1 MAVQHIL
8 LGMLSLTPSTGYDL
22 KKMFDAGDR
31 LARPHIPLSRI
42 YPVLKSL
49 VEQELVTFEEIPRAG
64 SPNIKV
70 YTITPRGMAFFL
82 EWLREPISGDRY
94 RFIHFLEKISFSPM
108 LEKERTLAMIDEEL
122 AFRRE
127 QLEKAQSTTIVP
139 IEEFDLETIPQFEKF
154 AQITTFLEDFGN
166 ANLESY
172 ILWLERTRQHIEE
185 EW

>member
-49 VEQELVTFEEIPRAG
+49 VKQEMVTYEEVPRAG
-64 SPNIKV
+64 SPNIKI

-82 EWLREPISGDRY
+82 EWLREPICGDRY
-94 RFIHFLEKISFSPM
+94 RFIHFLEKISFSPL
-108 LEKERTLAMIDEEL
+108 LEKEKALAMIDDEL
-122 AFRRE
+122 AFRCD
-127 QLEKAQSTTIVP
+127 QFKKAQNTTIVP
-139 IEEFDLETIPQFEKF
+139 IEEFNVKTIPQFEKF

-172 ILWLERTRQHIEE
+172 IHWLERTRQHIAQ

>member
-70 YTITPRGMAFFL
+70 YTITP
-82 EWLREPISGDRY
+82 
-94 RFIHFLEKISFSPM
+94 K
-108 LEKERTLAMIDEEL
+108 
-122 AFRRE
+122 
-127 QLEKAQSTTIVP
+127 
-139 IEEFDLETIPQFEKF
+139 
-154 AQITTFLEDFGN
+154 GN
-166 ANLESY
+166 G
-172 ILWLERTRQHIEE
+172 ILSLNGCGNHLW
-185 EW
+185 

>member
-49 VEQELVTFEEIPRAG
+49 VEQELVTFEEVPRTG
-64 SPNIKV
+64 SPDIKI
-70 YTITPRGMAFFL
+70 YTITPRGMEFFL
-82 EWLREPISGDRY
+82 EWLREPICGDRY

-108 LEKERTLAMIDEEL
+108 LEKERTLAMIDDEL

-127 QLEKAQSTTIVP
+127 QLEKARETTIVP
-139 IEEFDLETIPQFEKF
+139 IEEFDLATIPQFEKF
-154 AQITTFLEDFGN
+154 TQITSFLEDFGN

-172 ILWLERTRQHIEE
+172 IHWLERTRQHIEE